1 MELELQ
7 YTELSCCEAGESVT
21 LTQEEALEAAIP
33 EYCPEVT
40 RIVDAVGQLC
50 LREYTSRQISG
61 SVLVTVL
68 YTSEESPGLR
78 SLTLPVPFLTQA
90 DDKRLT
96 GCDTVCMAGRLLL
109 TEARAVTGRKLYLRV
124 MPELTLTGY
133 TCRRHRICTGVGEE
147 PTLRLHRQEQS
158 LTLLTSVTQRQSSV
172 TQELQPQDW
181 GEPPEE
187 LLAQRICPRIT
198 GSQPVGSRLLA
209 KGEARICLLYRT
221 QDGSL
226 HTWEDTLPFS
236 CLLDGL
242 TVPEEAQ
249 VTVTGSCG
257 TARLI
262 RSDGAAAIGVEL
274 TLSLLVRTYET
285 VTVAPVTDLYSTRW
299 DTALQRQSLTLTE
312 TWPPETVQPEVHQ
325 ELESRPFLYVT
336 AADCGAVTTG
346 PGGGSYHPPHPSAA
360 AAAVSGRIRRTGHG
374 GAHRRGRRPRAWGCD
389 HRPCCL
395 PVSQPAPLRHGTGA
409 DGPGGADGGAQ
420 PPMHMG
426 RHYRRR
432 ADGAGAGTA
441 SLSGAVPA
449 EERGEPVGAGQALP
463 HG

>member
-1 MELELQ
+1 
-7 YTELSCCEAGESVT
+7 
-21 LTQEEALEAAIP
+21 
-33 EYCPEVT
+33 
-40 RIVDAVGQLC
+40 
-50 LREYTSRQISG
+50 
-61 SVLVTVL
+61 
-68 YTSEESPGLR
+68 
-78 SLTLPVPFLTQA
+78 
-90 DDKRLT
+90 
-96 GCDTVCMAGRLLL
+96 MAGRLLL

-346 PGGGSYHPPHPSAA
+346 QEGDHTTLRTPLRLRLLYLDESGAPVTAERTDEAA
-360 AAAVSGRIRRTGHG
+360 APVPGDVTTARAACLSPSLRPSGTGLELTVPVELTVERSRRCTWD
-374 GAHRRGRRPRAWGCD
+374 AITAAELTEPEPGRRPSLVLC
-389 HRPCCL
+389 RPKKGESLWELAKRYRTDEQAICAANGLEQETPL
-395 PVSQPAPLRHGTGA
+395 P
-409 DGPGGADGGAQ
+409 
-420 PPMHMG
+420 
-426 RHYRRR
+426 
-432 ADGAGAGTA
+432 
-441 SLSGAVPA
+441 SGLLLIPRV
-449 EERGEPVGAGQALP
+449 R
-463 HG
+463 

>member
-1 MELELQ
+1 
-7 YTELSCCEAGESVT
+7 
-21 LTQEEALEAAIP
+21 
-33 EYCPEVT
+33 
-40 RIVDAVGQLC
+40 
-50 LREYTSRQISG
+50 
-61 SVLVTVL
+61 
-68 YTSEESPGLR
+68 
-78 SLTLPVPFLTQA
+78 
-90 DDKRLT
+90 
-96 GCDTVCMAGRLLL
+96 
-109 TEARAVTGRKLYLRV
+109 

-346 PGGGSYHPPHPSAA
+346 QEGIIPPSAPPC
-360 AAAVSGRIRRTGHG
+360 GCGCCIWMNP
-374 GAHRRGRRPRAWGCD
+374 AHRSRRSAPT
-389 HRPCCL
+389 RPPPPCL
-395 PVSQPAPLRHGTGA
+395 G
-409 DGPGGADGGAQ
+409 
-420 PPMHMG
+420 M
-426 RHYRRR
+426 
-432 ADGAGAGTA
+432 
-441 SLSGAVPA
+441 
-449 EERGEPVGAGQALP
+449 
-463 HG
+463 

>member
-78 SLTLPVPFLTQA
+78 SLTLPVPFLIRT

-325 ELESRPFLYVT
+325 ELESRPF
-336 AADCGAVTTG
+336 
-346 PGGGSYHPPHPSAA
+346 
-360 AAAVSGRIRRTGHG
+360 R
-374 GAHRRGRRPRAWGCD
+374 
-389 HRPCCL
+389 
-395 PVSQPAPLRHGTGA
+395 
-409 DGPGGADGGAQ
+409 
-420 PPMHMG
+420 
-426 RHYRRR
+426 
-432 ADGAGAGTA
+432 
-441 SLSGAVPA
+441 
-449 EERGEPVGAGQALP
+449 
-463 HG
+463 

>member
-1 MELELQ
+1 MPPKP
-7 YTELSCCEAGESVT
+7 
-21 LTQEEALEAAIP
+21 P
-33 EYCPEVT
+33 E
-40 RIVDAVGQLC
+40 
-50 LREYTSRQISG
+50 
-61 SVLVTVL
+61 
-68 YTSEESPGLR
+68 
-78 SLTLPVPFLTQA
+78 
-90 DDKRLT
+90 
-96 GCDTVCMAGRLLL
+96 
-109 TEARAVTGRKLYLRV
+109 
-124 MPELTLTGY
+124 PELLPA
-133 TCRRHRICTGVGEE
+133 VLPE
-147 PTLRLHRQEQS
+147 
-158 LTLLTSVTQRQSSV
+158 
-172 TQELQPQDW
+172 
-181 GEPPEE
+181 EPPEE

-346 PGGGSYHPPHPSAA
+346 QEGDHTTLRTPLRLRLLYLDESGAPVTAERTDEAA
-360 AAAVSGRIRRTGHG
+360 APVPGDVTTARAACLSPSLRPSGTGLELTVPVELTVERSRRCTWD
-374 GAHRRGRRPRAWGCD
+374 AITAAELTEPEPGRRPSLVLC
-389 HRPCCL
+389 RPKKGESLWELAKRYRTDEQAICAANGLEQETPL
-395 PVSQPAPLRHGTGA
+395 P
-409 DGPGGADGGAQ
+409 
-420 PPMHMG
+420 
-426 RHYRRR
+426 
-432 ADGAGAGTA
+432 
-441 SLSGAVPA
+441 SGLLLIPRV
-449 EERGEPVGAGQALP
+449 R
-463 HG
+463 